1 MAILNPNEKYYVIAG
16 NMQEAVFFANLK
28 LTEYWDGPGP
38 TTTGVIPGL
47 SLSNF
52 VYVRD
57 ESVFRGIKNPKGFF
71 YGSWMD
77 RKDLMKIFQA
87 LVVTFVGYSMPDS
100 LNEAYKL
107 AMVQPASKYY
117 GN

>member
-16 NMQEAVFFANLK
+16 NYDEAMFFAKKK
-28 LTEYWDGPGP
+28 LNEYWDGP
-38 TTTGVIPGL
+38 TITGIIPGL
-47 SLSNF
+47 SMSNF

-57 ESVFRGIKNPKGFF
+57 ENTLTGVRNPKGFF